1 MNASFDQGRD
11 LQCHRRPQRRRC
23 CRQHSGA
30 EAETPDLA
38 GSEGEGRGRSV
49 WVFIHSFI
57 HDGQKSMSDIPLH
70 AARGKKVGELS
81 GYEETMEVKQVT

>member
-1 MNASFDQGRD
+1 MNVSFDQGRD

-38 GSEGEGRGRSV
+38 GSEGEGRARSV

-70 AARGKKVGELS
+70 AARGKKVGKLS
-81 GYEETMEVKQVT
+81 GYEETMEVK